1 MKHVACP
8 CCGRA
13 MKTGVLTRMN
23 EVWWHPDG
31 EKKTELKDFLSW
43 KGIKQLCSDHMAGC
57 IEILDA
63 EEGWRLDGEGEALAS
78 EKNGVKYR
86 FCRYVND
93 KPLAVF

>member
-1 MKHVACP
+1 MKQAACP

-31 EKKTELKDFLSW
+31 EKKPELKDFLSW

-63 EEGWRLDGEGEALAS
+63 EEGWIPIIDEVSAYHCPDCKIFIFEAREGQ
-78 EKNGVKYR
+78 
-86 FCRYVND
+86 
-93 KPLAVF
+93 P